1 MLLMAANV
9 WEYFINNTSETR
21 NKLLMQ
27 PESECN
33 TGTSTGIDTNTPED
47 VEFEDLFQNLGFDE
61 DSCDNWFTAGE

>member
-1 MLLMAANV
+1 
-9 WEYFINNTSETR
+9 
-21 NKLLMQ
+21 MQ

-33 TGTSTGIDTNTPED
+33 TGTSTRIDTNTPED